1 MRTGERVRSLDLRRV
16 SRRAW
21 TRIAVIVVAVLVASS
36 QVLLRPSAP
45 PALVNGE
52 PDYAAIDDF
61 MRGEVTDSRVPGMS
75 LAIVHNGAVTHLAG
89 YGTSVR

>member
-1 MRTGERVRSLDLRRV
+1 VRTGERVRSLDLRRV

-21 TRIAVIVVAVLVASS
+21 TRIAVVVAVLVASS